1 MGIKEPKRSQKF
13 FLIFI
18 PTFLVS
24 SVLRTLKYII
34 YIIKKIQKSK
44 LSEVFLP
51 RDHEKRSKLGKV
63 QVIRVK
69 HIRSKN
75 VEFIR
80 LFDGTEEIGQS

>member
-1 MGIKEPKRSQKF
+1 MEIK
-13 FLIFI
+13 
-18 PTFLVS
+18 
-24 SVLRTLKYII
+24 
-34 YIIKKIQKSK
+34 KSK

-75 VEFIR
+75 AEFIR